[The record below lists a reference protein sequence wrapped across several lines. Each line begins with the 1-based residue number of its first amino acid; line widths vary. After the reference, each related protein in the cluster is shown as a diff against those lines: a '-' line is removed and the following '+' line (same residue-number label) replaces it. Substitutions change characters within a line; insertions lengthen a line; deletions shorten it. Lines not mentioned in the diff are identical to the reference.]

1 MDIQKTILNNLIVPI
16 QAMKWRYL
24 PLLMIYFS
32 YGASAFAGIAMTFWV
47 KDVLMLSP
55 VALIAIG
62 VWISLPWTI
71 KMIFGQFGD
80 SISIFGSQR
89 KVYVYIGAFLMAL
102 GSLTLAGTAASL
114 PWLLAIGS
122 AESLYVFSM
131 MITTIGVVLQ
141 DVIAD
146 TMTTEVIERE
156 GRNQAEI
163 NADLGMVQVLGRLSL
178 SFAGF
183 LVAGLGGWLAAN
195 FAYHEVF
202 LMMLIIP
209 LISVIGISLVRLDAV
224 PKKPINWLVLG
235 GGFAFA
241 VFSAIMGLSSIPF
254 GQEIVF
260 TVSLAVVCILLISV
274 TKDLDPATKRLIL
287 FAVIVIF
294 VFRAMPGVGVGM
306 QWWMIDDLGFS
317 REFFGV
323 LAQIGAT
330 FAILGMWFFAKII
343 TQKPVGFILF
353 WLTIIMSVLS
363 LPIIGL
369 YFGLHDWLGVSAQT
383 VALIDTAIES
393 PFAQL
398 SMIPM
403 LTLIAIHAPKGN
415 AATWFAL
422 MASLMNLA
430 LTAGGIITKYLNMIF
445 IIERGSY
452 AALGGLMITTWIA
465 GLVLPILAIF
475 LFMTP
480 QGNKLL
486 PFWKDN

>member
-1 MDIQKTILNNLIVPI
+1 MNIQELVINNLLVPI
-16 QAMKWRYL
+16 KAMKWRYL

-47 KDVLMLSP
+47 KDALMLTP
-55 VALIAIG
+55 VALTAIG

-71 KMIFGQFGD
+71 KMVFGQFGD
-80 SISIFGSQR
+80 SIVIFGSQR
-89 KVYVYIGAFLMAL
+89 KVYVYFGATLMAL
-102 GSLTLAGTAASL
+102 GSLTLAGTAAEL

-122 AESLYVFSM
+122 QASLYVFSM

-146 TMTTEVIERE
+146 TMSTEVVERE
-156 GRNQAEI
+156 GRNQADI

-178 SFAGF
+178 SLAGF
-183 LVAGLGGWLAAN
+183 MVAGLGGWLAAN

-209 LISVIGISLVRLDAV
+209 IISVTGVSLVKLDAV

-235 GGFAFA
+235 GGLAFA
-241 VFSAIMGLSSIPF
+241 VFSAVMGLSSIPF

-260 TVSLAVVCILLISV
+260 AVSMAVVCVLLISV
-274 TKDLDPATKRLIL
+274 TKDLDASTKRLIL

-317 REFFGV
+317 REFFGI

-330 FAILGMWFFAKII
+330 FAILGMWFFAKPI

-353 WLTIIMSVLS
+353 WLTVITSVLAI
-363 LPIIGL
+363 PIIGL
-369 YFGLHDWLGVSAQT
+369 YFGLHEWIGVSAQT
-383 VALIDTAIES
+383 IALIDTAIES

-430 LTAGGIITKYLNMIF
+430 LTAGGLLTKYLNMIF
-445 IIERGSY
+445 VIERGSY
-452 AALGGLMITTWIA
+452 AALGGLMITVWVA
-465 GLVLPILAIF
+465 GFVLPILAIF

-486 PFWKDN
+486 PFWRD